1 MMIPA
6 QVLDETAQRYAA
18 QQPQRT
24 ETQAKLS
31 TGKVFQADS
40 PDRVRQRL
48 QRLGLGNSQI
58 QQLIEQATLEAGIT
72 DDLSA
77 GIGLERIFQ
86 ANNLLPI
93 AYLEQG
99 TKVAQSIGRVVI
111 KHRDR
116 TTRGYGTG
124 FLVSPQ
130 LLLTN
135 NHVLPDSDTAANSQI
150 EFNYQTAFGGTTQS
164 PTAFDLD
171 PATFFVTDK
180 RLDYSLV
187 AVTSQS
193 ASGLALGQFG
203 WLPLIAAQGKIILG
217 EFVNIIQHP
226 NGERKQIAMR
236 ENVLIDVLTDFL
248 QYQTD
253 TAPGSSGSP
262 VFNDQWEVV
271 ALHHSGVPK
280 RNQQNQILALNGQV
294 WQEQD
299 GDQQIAWLANEGI
312 RISRIIQH
320 LQQQTLS
327 TTAIP
332 LRTQLLES
340 KPPSAIAPD
349 LTMSPIAHPSPPLTQ
364 NPPITQ
370 PTPLPDGTMQW
381 TIPLQ
386 VSVSL
391 GQATMSYPTAPTN
404 PSPIVDDRPQVIAPP
419 PPAAPI
425 GIIVRPTDSELEQFL
440 AAARQAQNQTYY
452 DAGADRTQRDRYYQ
466 ALIGQV
472 DRLNPS
478 QLYRQLNQLLTQTH
492 QTRPRYQPSRELYP
506 WIDLRPNRKL
516 QSVYSDQIFEP
527 EALIREDFRIEQVL
541 AVRQQELMAQEATMS
556 AAQLVQELSLLEASL
571 PFNCEH
577 VVPQSWFLKKEPM
590 RGDLHHLFTCES
602 RCNSFRGNHPYI
614 DFPDFQEK
622 IVDACG
628 NLSGGEF
635 EPQSGKGVVAR
646 ATLYF
651 LLRYPDEIDNVASEY
666 RSERLGTLINWHEQF
681 PVDEYEQHRNA
692 AIFAKQGNRN
702 PLIDFPAWASKINF
716 RQGLR

>member
-18 QQPQRT
+18 QQAQRA
-24 ETQAKLS
+24 ETQSKLS

-58 QQLIEQATLEAGIT
+58 QQLIEQETLEAGVT

-99 TKVAQSIGRVVI
+99 TKVSQSIGRVVI
-111 KHRDR
+111 KNRDR
-116 TTRGYGTG
+116 ATRGYGTG

-135 NHVLPDSDTAANSQI
+135 NHVLPDSDTAVNSQI

-164 PTAFDLD
+164 PTVFDLD
-171 PATFFVTDK
+171 PATFFVTD
-180 RLDYSLV
+180 RHLDYSLV
-187 AVTSQS
+187 AVNSQS
-193 ASGLALGQFG
+193 DSGLALNQFG
-203 WLPLIAAQGKIILG
+203 WLPLIAAQGKIIIG

-236 ENVLIDVLTDFL
+236 ENVLIDVLADFL

-253 TAPGSSGSP
+253 TSPGSSGSP

-294 WQEQD
+294 WREQD
-299 GDQQIAWLANEGI
+299 GDQQVAWLANEGI

-320 LQQQTLS
+320 LQQQILS
-327 TTAIP
+327 TTAVP

-340 KPPSAIAPD
+340 KPQSAIGPD
-349 LTMSPIAHPSPPLTQ
+349 PIMPPIAHPSQPTIQ
-364 NPPITQ
+364 NPPMNQ
-370 PTPLPDGTMQW
+370 PTPVSDGTMQW

-391 GQATMSYPTAPTN
+391 GQATISYPTAPTN
-404 PSPIVDDRPQVIAPP
+404 SSSILSPPTVTPSAK
-419 PPAAPI
+419 PI
-425 GIIVRPTDSELEQFL
+425 GIIARPADSELEQIL
-440 AAARQAQNQTYY
+440 EAARQAQNQTYY
-452 DAGADRTQRDRYYQ
+452 DAATDTAQRDRYYQ

-478 QLYRQLNQLLTQTH
+478 QFYRELNQLLTQTH
-492 QTRPRYQPSRELYP
+492 QTKPTYKPSRELYP

-556 AAQLVQELSLLEASL
+556 SAQMVQELSLLEASL

-635 EPQSGKGVVAR
+635 EPQSGKGAVAR

-666 RSERLGTLINWHEQF
+666 RSQRLGTLINWHEQF
-681 PVDEYEQHRNA
+681 PVDEYEHHRNA

-702 PLIDFPAWASKINF
+702 PLIDFPAWASKIDF